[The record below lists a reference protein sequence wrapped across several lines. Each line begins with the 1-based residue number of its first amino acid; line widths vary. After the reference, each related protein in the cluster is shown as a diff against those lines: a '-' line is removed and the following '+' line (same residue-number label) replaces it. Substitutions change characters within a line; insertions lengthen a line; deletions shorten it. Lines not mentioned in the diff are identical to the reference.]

1 MTSKYRDATIIALA
15 QLGLFALL
23 CVNFRAIAEA
33 DYAVALISDALV
45 ASMPFFVIRRLAQG
59 GDQAHRFAG
68 YVIGSVLGSWL
79 GIWISKTYL

>member
-1 MTSKYRDATIIALA
+1 MSVKYREALIIAGA
-15 QLGLFALL
+15 QTALFAIL

-45 ASMPFFVIRRLAQG
+45 AAMQFFVIRRITQG
-59 GDQAHRFAG
+59 DEQAHRFAG

>member
-1 MTSKYRDATIIALA
+1 MTSKHREAFIIAGA
-15 QLGLFALL
+15 QTALFAIL

-45 ASMPFFVIRRLAQG
+45 ASMQFFVIRRIAQDD
-59 GDQAHRFAG
+59 DQAHRFAG
-68 YVIGSVLGSWL
+68 YVVGSVLGSWL

>member
-1 MTSKYRDATIIALA
+1 MTSKYREASIIAGA
-15 QLGLFALL
+15 QTALFAIL

-45 ASMPFFVIRRLAQG
+45 ASMQFFVIRRIAQDD
-59 GDQAHRFAG
+59 DQAHRFAG

>member
-1 MTSKYRDATIIALA
+1 MTTEYREALIIASA
-15 QLGLFALL
+15 QTVLFAIL

-33 DYAVALISDALV
+33 DYATALISDALV
-45 ASMPFFVIRRLAQG
+45 AAMQFFIIRRITQG
-59 GDQAHRFAG
+59 DEQTHRFAG